1 MARTAVFR
9 LALLYALI
17 FGLSSL
23 ALLTFLHWRLT
34 DYMVDQIRIAVDGE
48 LSFLAKEGAV
58 KGVQDLAALVDARA
72 NAADSAS
79 SYYLLQGRNGERLAG
94 NIAPLPP
101 VQGEFRRS
109 IGRATPT
116 HREQSLDLPAL
127 FHGLTLK
134 DGSYLAIGRD
144 LDDVEDLGQMLNR
157 AISVALALSA
167 ILAAVGGVIL
177 GFGFLRRIEA
187 INETT
192 ARIIEGNLSQRVP
205 LVGADDEL
213 DRLAGNLNRMLDRIQ
228 TLMETTRQVSNDV
241 AHDLRTPLARL
252 RQRLERVQAR
262 ARSMDD
268 YETEVGEAIL
278 EIDGILATFSALLRI
293 AQVEAGSRA
302 SGFTQV
308 DLSKVFDTIT
318 EAYAPVAEDA
328 GLRLRADVAPG
339 VDVRGDRELLTQ
351 MLANLVENAIKHARS
366 GDIDVSLVRGPRG
379 PVGEVRDRG
388 PGIPPAERDKVFR
401 RFYRLER
408 NRTSAGNGLG
418 LSLVAAVADLHGVK
432 LTLADNA
439 PGLVVRMEFSPAPAH
454 KANPALAPAT

>member
-48 LSFLAKEGAV
+48 ISFLAKEGAL
-58 KGVQDLAALVDARA
+58 KGVSDLAALVDARA

-79 SYYLLQGRNGERLAG
+79 SYYLLQGADGERLAG
-94 NIAPLPP
+94 NIPKLPP
-101 VQGEFRRS
+101 IEGEFRRVVE
-109 IGRATPT
+109 RPTPPR
-116 HREQSLDLPAL
+116 RERVVDLPAL
-127 FHGLTLK
+127 FHGLKLK
-134 DGSYLAIGRD
+134 DGAYLAIGRD
-144 LDDVEDLGQMLNR
+144 LDDVEDLGRMLNR
-157 AISVALALSA
+157 AISVALGLSA
-167 ILAAVGGVIL
+167 ILAAAGGVVL
-177 GFGFLRRIEA
+177 GYGFLRRIEA
-187 INETT
+187 INHTT

-228 TLMETTRQVSNDV
+228 TLMETTKQVSNDV

-268 YETEVGEAIL
+268 YEAEVGEAIL

-302 SGFTQV
+302 GGFAQV
-308 DLSKVFDTIT
+308 DLSRVFDTIT

-328 GLRLRADVAPG
+328 GLRLRAEIAPG
-339 VDVRGDRELLTQ
+339 LSVRGDRELLTQ
-351 MLANLVENAIKHARS
+351 MLANLVENAIKHAQS
-366 GDIDVSLVRGPRG
+366 GDIDVVLAPGPKG

-388 PGIPPAERDKVFR
+388 PGIPIGERDKVFR

-418 LSLVAAVADLHGVK
+418 LSLVAAVADLHGVR
-432 LTLADNA
+432 LTLADHG
-439 PGLVVRMEFSPAPAH
+439 PGLVVRMDFAGAPAA
-454 KANPALAPAT
+454 KASPSLAQAT

>member
-34 DYMVDQIRIAVDGE
+34 DYMVDQIRIAIDGE
-48 LSFLAKEGAV
+48 ISFLAKEGAV
-58 KGVQDLAALVDARA
+58 KGAQDLAALVDARA

-79 SYYLLQGRNGERLAG
+79 SYYLMQGPDGARLAG
-94 NIAPLPP
+94 NIPALPP
-101 VQGEFRRS
+101 VEGEFRRAIDRPAS
-109 IGRATPT
+109 T
-116 HREQSLDLPAL
+116 HERPFDLPAL

-144 LDDVEDLGQMLNR
+144 LDDVEDLGRMLNR
-157 AISVALALSA
+157 AISVALGFSA
-167 ILAAVGGVIL
+167 ILAAAGGVIL

-187 INETT
+187 INLTT

-268 YETEVGEAIL
+268 YESEVGEAIL

-293 AQVEAGSRA
+293 AQVEAGTRA
-302 SGFTQV
+302 SGFAQV
-308 DLSKVFDTIT
+308 DLSRVFDTIA
-318 EAYAPVAEDA
+318 EAYGPVAEDA

-339 VDVRGDRELLTQ
+339 VAVRGDRELLTQ

-366 GDIDVSLVRGPRG
+366 GEAIDVMLVQGPKG

-388 PGIPPAERDKVFR
+388 PGIPPAERDRVFR

-418 LSLVAAVADLHGVK
+418 LSLVAAVADLHGVR
-432 LTLADNA
+432 LTLSDNA
-439 PGLVVRMEFSPAPAH
+439 PGLVIRMEFAATPAA
-454 KANPALAPAT
+454 KAGPALAPAT

>member
-1 MARTAVFR
+1 
-9 LALLYALI
+9 
-17 FGLSSL
+17 
-23 ALLTFLHWRLT
+23 
-34 DYMVDQIRIAVDGE
+34 
-48 LSFLAKEGAV
+48 
-58 KGVQDLAALVDARA
+58 
-72 NAADSAS
+72 
-79 SYYLLQGRNGERLAG
+79 
-94 NIAPLPP
+94 
-101 VQGEFRRS
+101 
-109 IGRATPT
+109 
-116 HREQSLDLPAL
+116 
-127 FHGLTLK
+127 
-134 DGSYLAIGRD
+134 
-144 LDDVEDLGQMLNR
+144 
-157 AISVALALSA
+157 
-167 ILAAVGGVIL
+167 
-177 GFGFLRRIEA
+177 
-187 INETT
+187 
-192 ARIIEGNLSQRVP
+192 
-205 LVGADDEL
+205 
-213 DRLAGNLNRMLDRIQ
+213 
-228 TLMETTRQVSNDV
+228 
-241 AHDLRTPLARL
+241 
-252 RQRLERVQAR
+252 
-262 ARSMDD
+262 MDD

-366 GDIDVSLVRGPRG
+366 GDIDVSLARGPRG